1 MSCSPPAPP
10 VNHLG
15 PVKGEFK
22 GRESGL
28 LVLHTLGFHHLD
40 RRVSGMRVV
49 AAGEG
54 QDIQLLNW
62 KDEERDGDGCAD
74 VFEVPA
80 LGPAWRPPLAFA
92 ALHRLRARPAV
103 VHML

>member
-40 RRVSGMRVV
+40 RCVSGMRAGGGGGGGGHTVV
-49 AAGEG
+49 KLEG
-54 QDIQLLNW
+54 
-62 KDEERDGDGCAD
+62 
-74 VFEVPA
+74 
-80 LGPAWRPPLAFA
+80 
-92 ALHRLRARPAV
+92 
-103 VHML
+103 

>member
-40 RRVSGMRVV
+40 GRVSGMRVV
-49 AAGEG
+49 VVLLAGEG
-54 QDIQLLNW
+54 YVQLLNW
-62 KDEERDGDGCAD
+62 KDRERDGDGCAD
-74 VFEVPA
+74 VFEVLRLDP
-80 LGPAWRPPLAFA
+80 LGTR
-92 ALHRLRARPAV
+92 R
-103 VHML
+103 